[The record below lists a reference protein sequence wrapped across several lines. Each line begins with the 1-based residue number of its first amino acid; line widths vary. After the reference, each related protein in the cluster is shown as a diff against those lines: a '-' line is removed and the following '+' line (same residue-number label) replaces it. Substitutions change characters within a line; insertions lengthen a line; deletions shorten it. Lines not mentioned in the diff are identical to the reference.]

1 METSVRTGSGEERTG
16 GPGKTTKGARRR
28 PRGLLPRR
36 APRPVVVVKVVRE
49 RPPEPVE
56 LPDWDVAI
64 GTEAGATTRECDGMT
79 PSGPTGDFRQSRAK
93 GSALP
98 REPYRMR
105 QFEHPVDLLVVAASS
120 WLIRF
125 MREGLGLTPNHVTAL
140 SIVAS
145 AVSLTYLWQGRL
157 RPFVVAGVIAYW
169 FDDLDGAMARRYRMG
184 TKLGEYLDHLSD
196 LAFFVG
202 IVLVLA
208 FRYGAFR
215 RCPWLMGALLVSA
228 LVPATH
234 NACAARACGNDE
246 GSIGVVA
253 DIMCPVDRDDSAHT
267 SMRLRWFG
275 GPGYQVVLFLLV
287 SLIAQLCSR
296 APRSVAAGTPSEA
309 KGSAHSP
316 AAHHASPVEA
326 APFCNFVA
334 PQSC

>member
-1 METSVRTGSGEERTG
+1 
-16 GPGKTTKGARRR
+16 
-28 PRGLLPRR
+28 
-36 APRPVVVVKVVRE
+36 VVVVKLVRE

-64 GTEAGATTRECDGMT
+64 GTEDHAQKEAGATTRE
-79 PSGPTGDFRQSRAK
+79 GD
-93 GSALP
+93 ALP

-296 APRSVAAGTPSEA
+296 APRSVAAS
-309 KGSAHSP
+309 SP
-316 AAHHASPVEA
+316 GAHHASDGEA